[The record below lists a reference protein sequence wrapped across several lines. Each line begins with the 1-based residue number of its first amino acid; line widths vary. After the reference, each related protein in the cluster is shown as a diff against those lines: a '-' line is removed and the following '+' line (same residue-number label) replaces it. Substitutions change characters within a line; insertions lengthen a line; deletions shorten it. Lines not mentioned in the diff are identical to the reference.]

1 MHKKKLLLLPL
12 LLLFSFALVS
22 CSRVTSTT
30 QTTTQSTTLTTEP
43 IVSDTHIEVKRYP
56 FKTVYQIGED
66 LNYFGLIVQVVQ
78 SNGITIPLSLEA
90 MSFEGYDK
98 FKSGFQVITVKYNT
112 FETTF
117 AVYVKEVVQSLN
129 MVLQL
134 TPPTKT
140 TYIKGESFDLEG
152 MVVVLI
158 GLDESQIILSP
169 SHYSISNPN
178 MNQLG
183 EQTVAVTA
191 LGLREIFTIEII
203 APTDQVPITMPYYQT
218 ISGLV
223 GQELVLE
230 LRTILNTGLTR
241 KTYDDAR
248 VILPIS
254 DRDPQ
259 NSNNLILVY
268 LGLSVTAL
276 WDGAVTWNRE
286 HVWPQSLL
294 GVSTNG
300 SSRHVGSDLHN
311 LKPANP
317 SENSSRGNRF
327 YASVAVSGVSYT
339 PRAAVRGDI
348 ARILFYMVI
357 MYDYL
362 QLIDVAPGQAL
373 PVYRMAMLSVLLQ
386 WHEEDPVDDFERNRN
401 QVIFSYQNNRNPFID
416 YPHLVPLIW
425 TS

>member
-1 MHKKKLLLLPL
+1 MFFKKILLLPL
-12 LLLFSFALVS
+12 FFLGIFAFIS
-22 CSRVTSTT
+22 CSRVT
-30 QTTTQSTTLTTEP
+30 TTTQSISQTTSTTQSVV
-43 IVSDTHIEVKRYP
+43 IDTHIEVARYP
-56 FKTVYQIGED
+56 FKTVYQIGEEFNP
-66 LNYFGLIVQVVQ
+66 LGLIVQVVQ
-78 SNGITIPLSLEA
+78 SNGITIPLSIESMTL
-90 MSFEGYDK
+90 EGYDK
-98 FKSGFQVITVKYNT
+98 TKSGFQVITVAYNT

-129 MVLQL
+129 MTLQL
-134 TPPTKT
+134 TPPSKT
-140 TYIKGESFDLEG
+140 TYIKGESFDTEG
-152 MVVVLI
+152 MVVSLI

-169 SHYSISNPN
+169 NQYSISNPN

-183 EQTVAVTA
+183 EQTIAITA
-191 LGLREIFTIEII
+191 LGLREIFTIEIV
-203 APTDQVPITMPYYQT
+203 APTDLVPITMPYYLS

-230 LRTILNTGLTR
+230 LRSLLNTGLTR

-259 NSNNLILVY
+259 NSNNIILVY

-276 WDGAVTWNRE
+276 WDGGNTWNRE

-300 SSRHVGSDLHN
+300 SSRNVGSDLHN

-317 SENSSRGNRF
+317 SENSSRSNRF
-327 YASVAVSGVSYT
+327 FDSIAVPDVSYT

-362 QLIDVAPGQAL
+362 QLIDIQPGQAL
-373 PVYRMAMLSVLLQ
+373 PVYRMAMLSVLLE
-386 WHEEDPVDDFERNRN
+386 WHEEDPVDEFERNRN
-401 QVIFSYQNNRNPFID
+401 QVIYSYQNNRNPFID
-416 YPHLVPLIW
+416 YPHLVTLIW

>member
-1 MHKKKLLLLPL
+1 MLLKKLLLLPL
-12 LLLFSFALVS
+12 FLFGIFAFIS
-22 CSRVTSTT
+22 CSRITSTT
-30 QTTTQSTTLTTEP
+30 QTTQSTSITETAV
-43 IVSDTHIEVKRYP
+43 IDTHIEVNRYP

-66 LNYFGLIVQVVQ
+66 FNPLGLIVQVVQ
-78 SNGITIPLSLEA
+78 SNGITIPLSIESMTL
-90 MSFEGYDK
+90 EGYDK
-98 FKSGFQVITVKYNT
+98 TKPGFQVITVTYNT
-112 FETTF
+112 FQTTF
-117 AVYVKEVVQSLN
+117 AIYIKEVVQSLN
-129 MVLQL
+129 MTLQI
-134 TPPTKT
+134 TPPSKT
-140 TYIKGESFDLEG
+140 TYIKGESFDVEG
-152 MVVVLI
+152 MIVALI
-158 GLDESQIILSP
+158 GLDESQIVLS
-169 SHYSISNPN
+169 SNQYSISNPN

-183 EQTVAVTA
+183 EQTVAITA

-203 APTDQVPITMPYYQT
+203 APTDLVPITMPYYMT

-230 LRTILNTGLTR
+230 LRTLLNTGLTR
-241 KTYDDAR
+241 KTYDEAR

-259 NSNNLILVY
+259 NTNNIILVY

-276 WDGAVTWNRE
+276 WDGGTTWNRE
-286 HVWPQSLL
+286 HIWPQSLL

-327 YASVAVSGVSYT
+327 YDSIAVSDVSYT

-362 QLIDVAPGQAL
+362 QLIDVQPGQAL
-373 PVYRMAMLSVLLQ
+373 PVYRMAMLSVLLE
-386 WHEEDPVDDFERNRN
+386 WHEADPVDDFERNRN
-401 QVIFSYQNNRNPFID
+401 QVIYSYQNNRNPFID